1 MDGLLEYLG
10 PLLPA
15 LTPWAYALALALARV
30 AGIMLALPQL
40 IGNKVP
46 AQIKA
51 TVAVAIA
58 SSLVFIGSPPVQ
70 IVTAPRPELALVVAA
85 LGEFCFGLALGF
97 FVHLGL
103 AAVRFAGEMIGM
115 EMGLSFAAVVDPT
128 SQENSTPISQL
139 LGQIGVQ
146 MFLVLGLDRD
156 VIRALALSVKQRPL
170 GQASLDGAMAFD
182 LTGLGDGLFRLGVQ
196 LAIPIVGTVFALK
209 LAMAM
214 LARVTPKIQIF
225 TLSFT
230 LSILLGLLAL
240 GAAFPSLAA
249 AIAEHLTGVA
259 AALRD
264 FATTPVAPA
273 TPAAP

>member
-1 MDGLLEYLG
+1 MDGVLDNLG

-15 LTPWAYALALALARV
+15 LTPWAYLLALALARV

-46 AQIKA
+46 GQVKA
-51 TVAVAIA
+51 TVAVAV
-58 SSLVFIGSPPVQ
+58 SVSLVFVGTPPVA
-70 IVTAPRPELALVVAA
+70 IMTSPKPELALIVAA
-85 LGEFCFGLALGF
+85 FGDFCFGLALGF

-139 LGQIGVQ
+139 LGQIAVQ
-146 MFLVLGLDRD
+146 MFLVLGLDRE
-156 VIRALALSVKQRPL
+156 VIRALAASVRVHPL
-170 GQASLDGAMAFD
+170 GEASVDAQLALS
-182 LTGLGDGLFRLGVQ
+182 LTGLGDGMFRVGVQ
-196 LAIPIVGTVFALK
+196 LALPIVGTVFALK
-209 LAMAM
+209 LAMAL

-230 LSILLGLLAL
+230 LSILLGLFALAT
-240 GAAFPSLAA
+240 AFPSLEV
-249 AIAEHLTGVA
+249 AISAHLSDA
-259 AALRD
+259 MSALHR
-264 FATTPVAPA
+264 FATTPVPVR
-273 TPAAP
+273 